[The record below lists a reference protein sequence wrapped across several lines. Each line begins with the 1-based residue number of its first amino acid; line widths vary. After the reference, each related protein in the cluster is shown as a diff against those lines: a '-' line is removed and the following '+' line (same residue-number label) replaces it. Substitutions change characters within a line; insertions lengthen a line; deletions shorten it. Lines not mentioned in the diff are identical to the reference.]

1 MHKLI
6 LDRLPNELVN
16 EVKSSFHD
24 LPHTGHK
31 DSEFRLRR
39 YSVIDFLGSIVDGTT
54 FTQSSDYNNYQGD
67 VAREFEPI
75 QESVVNTKC
84 FKKMLGL
91 FRHAGELDTEN
102 VEVHQMRVTVPHSSM
117 VAELSPEGP
126 HQDGYDAVGIFS
138 IARHNVCGG
147 ELLVFDD
154 KDEHPVW
161 SMLMKPGEVVVFNDR
176 EVWHDGNCIA
186 RDVEG
191 IDENYMDVFVFT
203 ARRD

>member
-6 LDRLPNELVN
+6 LDRLSDELIN
-16 EVKSSFHD
+16 EVQPSFNN

-39 YSVIDFLGSIVDGTT
+39 YSVIDYCGVPEGEST
-54 FTQSSDYNNYQGD
+54 FTQSSTFNKYQGD

-75 QESVVNTKC
+75 EDYIVNSKC

-91 FRHAGELDTEN
+91 FRYAGEIDLEN
-102 VEVHQMRVTVPHSSM
+102 IEAHQMRVTVPRSM
-117 VAELSPEGP
+117 TVAELSPEGP

-138 IARHNVCGG
+138 INRHNVCGG

-154 KDEHPVW
+154 KDEHPFW
-161 SMLMKPGEVVVFNDR
+161 TMILKPGEVVVFNDR
-176 EVWHDGNCIA
+176 DIWHDGNCIT